1 MEELLHDRAGRP
13 AAGPAAPAPPGVPGR
28 RPAAW
33 RPGRPAAWR
42 PDWVLLAGPALT
54 LAVTAWGIGARSYWG
69 DEADTVSAVSRSLPA
84 LGRLLGHVDAV
95 HGLYYLVIWPV
106 VQVAGTGEVV
116 TRLPSALAMAATA
129 GGVAAIAGRLAS
141 RPAAL
146 CAGLAFAVLP
156 TVSLQA
162 HDARPYAMVTAT
174 ATAASYLL
182 LRVAADPRP
191 RWLAGYAL
199 ALALTGYLQ
208 LFALLLIPAHAVT
221 LARLARR
228 RPGAASGPGGPAA
241 AICGWLLAVAAAVAA
256 VAPLAVATWL
266 QRGQVSW
273 IPPLGWKD
281 ARDLVTTLGGGPAAA
296 LVLGLLA
303 MTGVA
308 ARERPAAG
316 GPAAPPGPARHRAG
330 ARRPGRDVA
339 WLAGPWLV
347 LPPLLLIAASEA
359 RPVYNGR
366 YVTFCLPAVAL
377 LAGTGL
383 AGTGL
388 AGTGLAG
395 TGLAALRWPGPAAGL
410 GLLAALCLPLQLADR
425 TPGSPIQAA
434 GNYLAAHERPGDVII
449 YPGAFVPPWSLAWP
463 DGFSRLR
470 DLSLAETPAAAG
482 QLYGTA
488 VTRPVL
494 IRRERGADRIWVVQ
508 MGRGHPDPASY
519 LAPGLRLAQR
529 WAPGRR
535 YLRIRLYVRHG
546 PGPA

>member
-106 VQVAGTGEVV
+106 VQVAGTGEVA

-228 RPGAASGPGGPAA
+228 RPGAASGPGAAAA

-281 ARDLVTTLGGGPAAA
+281 ARDLVTTLGAGPAAA

-308 ARERPAAG
+308 ARERPAAA
-316 GPAAPPGPARHRAG
+316 GPGAAAGPPAPARHRAG

-377 LAGTGL
+377 LRHRARAPGWQAPGWPDRAGGTAL
-383 AGTGL
+383 AG
-388 AGTGLAG
+388 ARRRA
-395 TGLAALRWPGPAAGL
+395 GPARG
-410 GLLAALCLPLQLADR
+410 ALP
-425 TPGSPIQAA
+425 
-434 GNYLAAHERPGDVII
+434 
-449 YPGAFVPPWSLAWP
+449 
-463 DGFSRLR
+463 
-470 DLSLAETPAAAG
+470 PAAAG
-482 QLYGTA
+482 
-488 VTRPVL
+488 R
-494 IRRERGADRIWVVQ
+494 
-508 MGRGHPDPASY
+508 PDPGK
-519 LAPGLRLAQR
+519 PH
-529 WAPGRR
+529 PGRR
-535 YLRIRLYVRHG
+535 EL
-546 PGPA
+546 PGRPRAAR